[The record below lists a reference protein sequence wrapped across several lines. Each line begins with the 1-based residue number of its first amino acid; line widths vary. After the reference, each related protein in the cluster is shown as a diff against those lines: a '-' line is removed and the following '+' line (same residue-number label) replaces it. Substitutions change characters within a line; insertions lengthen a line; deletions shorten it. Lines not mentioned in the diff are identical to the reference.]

1 MTECQK
7 GMLVLN
13 YLLDL
18 GLSPAEAIEA
28 IGDEKRDES
37 YKVIKANPQITRTE
51 FLQLMQ
57 IEEN

>member
-1 MTECQK
+1 
-7 GMLVLN
+7 MLVLN

-28 IGDEKRDES
+28 IGDEKRDKS
-37 YKVIKANPQITRTE
+37 YKVIKENPQITRVE
-51 FLQLMQ
+51 FLKVMQ

>member
-1 MTECQK
+1 MF
-7 GMLVLN
+7 VLN

-28 IGDEKRDES
+28 IGDEKWDES

-51 FLQLMQ
+51 FLQVMQ